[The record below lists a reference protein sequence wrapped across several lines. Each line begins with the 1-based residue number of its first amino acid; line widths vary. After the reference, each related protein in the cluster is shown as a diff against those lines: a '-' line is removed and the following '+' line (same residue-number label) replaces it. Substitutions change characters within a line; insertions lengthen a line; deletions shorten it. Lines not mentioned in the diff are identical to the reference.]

1 MKPHSV
7 SEREHGV
14 DDLIDEFDEKVK
26 VQEEVEDDLEKA
38 EDDEQYEK
46 TNS

>member
-7 SEREHGV
+7 PEREHGV

-26 VQEEVEDDLEKA
+26 VQDEDDLEKV
-38 EDDEQYEK
+38 EDDEQYEI
-46 TNS
+46 N